1 MVYSI
6 QNNVAY
12 INGNK
17 GIYDGKI
24 NDNSVRYGRN
34 AAANN
39 FEYLKKLGGKR
50 SESTDTFNYSDKNYG
65 NYYRPVRKYLQY
77 RSPPASIVNP
87 PGYHG

>member
-39 FEYLKKLGGKR
+39 
-50 SESTDTFNYSDKNYG
+50 
-65 NYYRPVRKYLQY
+65 
-77 RSPPASIVNP
+77 
-87 PGYHG
+87 